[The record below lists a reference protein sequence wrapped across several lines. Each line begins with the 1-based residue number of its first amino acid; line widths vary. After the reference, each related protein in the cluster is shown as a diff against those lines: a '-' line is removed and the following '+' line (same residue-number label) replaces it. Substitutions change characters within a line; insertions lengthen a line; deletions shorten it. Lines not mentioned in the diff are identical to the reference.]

1 MSVCVYLQG
10 TESAQHALSRGPLQI
25 LFMLRC
31 MHLCVLCSVCVCVHT
46 VCPGVDVHVCYVC
59 PFVSTDRCVCTFES
73 TYGCVCVCVC
83 VYPLKDCL
91 FSLFLFGAEE
101 EVWALLVLTCSPSTL
116 TG

>member
-83 VYPLKDCL
+83 VYPVCL
-91 FSLFLFGAEE
+91 CMG
-101 EVWALLVLTCSPSTL
+101 V
-116 TG
+116 